1 MHSRRAFPSRRS
13 GECEGVARRSEKIVS
28 NEINRREFIAATTI
42 LAGAA
47 ISPAAVAEPPPA
59 AAATA
64 TVVLFQGDSIT
75 DAGRTRDSAE
85 PNAAGAPRKGYPP
98 LASSALPS
106 ARAPTGP
113 PLFYPGRPR

>member
-59 AAATA
+59 AAAKA

-75 DAGRTRDSAE
+75 DAGRNRDSPE
-85 PNAAGAPRKGYPP
+85 PNAAGGPRKRLPP
-98 LASSALPS
+98 
-106 ARAPTGP
+106 ARAPPRPSAP
-113 PLFYPGRPR
+113 PGD

>member
-1 MHSRRAFPSRRS
+1 MHSRRPFPSRRS
-13 GECEGVARRSEKIVS
+13 GECEAVARRSEKIVS

-75 DAGRTRDSAE
+75 DAGRNRDSAE
-85 PNAAGAPRKGYPP
+85 PNAAGPLRNGYP
-98 LASSALPS
+98 LLPS
-106 ARAPTGP
+106 PPAPC
-113 PLFYPGRPR
+113 GR